1 METSLTRQ
9 HLIDFW
15 KLERDRLVRYVRGLI
30 GDAADRDGEDV
41 VQDVL
46 ESILRQ
52 LDVNRPIEDLS
63 AYAYRALR
71 NRVIDLFRKRRD
83 MTSIDAAINDD
94 AELSLLSLLS
104 DTTANAFDEL
114 YGMEVRYRIF
124 EAIEALAD
132 DEKAVVIETEL
143 NDRTFKELAEEWGV
157 PLGTLLSRKS
167 RALAKVADALAD
179 LEEELEVDNV

>member
-1 METSLTRQ
+1 MTRQ

-15 KLERDRLVRYVRGLI
+15 TVERDRLVRYVRGLI

-46 ESILRQ
+46 EGILRQ
-52 LDVNRPIEDLS
+52 LDVNRSIEDLE
-63 AYAYRALR
+63 AYVYRALR

-83 MTSIDAAINDD
+83 MTSIDAPLDDD
-94 AELSLLSLLS
+94 AELSLSSLLS
-104 DTTANAFDEL
+104 DTSASAFDEM
-114 YGMEVRYRIF
+114 YSTEVRYRIV
-124 EAIEALAD
+124 EAVEALRD

-143 NDRTFKELAEEWGV
+143 NERTFKELAEEWGV

-167 RALAKVADALAD
+167 RALAKIADALAD
-179 LEEELEVDNV
+179 LEEELEVDNE

>member
-1 METSLTRQ
+1 METIMARE

-15 KLERDRLVRYVRGLI
+15 KSERDRLVRYVRGLI
-30 GDAADRDGEDV
+30 DDAADRDSEDV

-52 LDVNRPIEDLS
+52 VDVNRPIDDLS
-63 AYAYRALR
+63 AYVYRALR
-71 NRVIDLFRKRRD
+71 NRVIDLFRKKRN
-83 MTSIDAAINDD
+83 MTSIDAPLDD
-94 AELSLLSLLS
+94 DDELSLLSLLS
-104 DTTANAFDEL
+104 DTSASAFDEL
-114 YGMEVRYRIF
+114 YGLEIRYRIF
-124 EAIEALAD
+124 EAIEALND

-143 NDRTFKELAEEWGV
+143 NERTFKELAEVWEV

-167 RALAKVADALAD
+167 RALAKIAEALAD

>member
-1 METSLTRQ
+1 MEASLTRQ

-15 KLERDRLVRYVRGLI
+15 TVERDRLVRYVRRLI

-46 ESILRQ
+46 EGILRQ
-52 LDVNRPIEDLS
+52 LDVNRPIEDLE
-63 AYAYRALR
+63 AYVYRALR
-71 NRVIDLFRKRRD
+71 NRVIDLFRLRKD
-83 MTSIDAAINDD
+83 MTSIDAAIDND
-94 AELSLLSLLS
+94 AELSLSSLLS
-104 DTTANAFDEL
+104 DTSASAFDEM
-114 YGMEVRYRIF
+114 YSMEIRYRIV
-124 EAIEALAD
+124 EAVEALRD

-143 NDRTFKELAEEWGV
+143 NERTFKELAEEWGV

-167 RALAKVADALAD
+167 RALAKIADALAD

>member
-1 METSLTRQ
+1 MEATLTRQ

-15 KLERDRLVRYVRGLI
+15 TVKRGRLVRYVRGLI

-52 LDVNRPIEDLS
+52 LDVNRPIEDLE
-63 AYAYRALR
+63 AYVYQALR
-71 NRVIDLFRKRRD
+71 NRVTDLFRKKRD
-83 MTSIDAAINDD
+83 MTSIDAATDDD
-94 AELSLLSLLS
+94 AELSVLSLLS
-104 DTTANAFDEL
+104 DTSASAFDEM
-114 YGMEVRYRIF
+114 YSMEVRYRIF
-124 EAIEALAD
+124 EAVEALND

-143 NDRTFKELAEEWGV
+143 NGRTFRELAEEWGV

-167 RALAKVADALAD
+167 RALAKIADALAD
-179 LEEELEVDNV
+179 LEEELEV

>member
-1 METSLTRQ
+1 MTRQ

-15 KLERDRLVRYVRGLI
+15 TVERDRLVRYVRRLI

-46 ESILRQ
+46 EGILRQ
-52 LDVNRPIEDLS
+52 LDVNRPIEDLE
-63 AYAYRALR
+63 AYVYRALR
-71 NRVIDLFRKRRD
+71 NRVIDLFRLRKD
-83 MTSIDAAINDD
+83 MTSIDAAIDND
-94 AELSLLSLLS
+94 AELSLSSLLS
-104 DTTANAFDEL
+104 DTSASAFDEM
-114 YGMEVRYRIF
+114 YSMEIRYRIV
-124 EAIEALAD
+124 EAVEALRD

-143 NDRTFKELAEEWGV
+143 NERTFKELAEEWGV

-167 RALAKVADALAD
+167 RALAKIADALAD